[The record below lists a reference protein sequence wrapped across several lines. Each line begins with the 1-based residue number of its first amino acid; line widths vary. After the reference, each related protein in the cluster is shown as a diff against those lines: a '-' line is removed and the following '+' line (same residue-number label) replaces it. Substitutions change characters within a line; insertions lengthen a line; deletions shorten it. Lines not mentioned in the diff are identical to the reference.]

1 MLTLAKSSEIATRYS
16 LAPPY
21 SSPVCPSPLKPKRSQ
36 ESGKEQ
42 RTGNEEPGIHSQ
54 LSASECEA
62 EKAASFEA
70 WVLCLPDERIGGG
83 PSPSA
88 RFPAQ
93 VQGSWPWPRLAER
106 FVFWGSL
113 YSG

>member
-21 SSPVCPSPLKPKRSQ
+21 SSPACPSPLKPRRSQ

-54 LSASECEA
+54 LSPSECEA
-62 EKAASFEA
+62 EKAASFET
-70 WVLCLPDERIGGG
+70 WVLYLPDESIGGEPR
-83 PSPSA
+83 PS
-88 RFPAQ
+88 
-93 VQGSWPWPRLAER
+93 
-106 FVFWGSL
+106 
-113 YSG
+113 SG